1 MRRGDLWYNLL
12 TKVKFFAGTLVVLF
26 ATYLYTK
33 PEHADIP
40 GTVSIASLEKTT
52 VDRRPGPRDRQSD
65 GARARGDSTSR
76 SVTPSIERKR
86 HA

>member
-1 MRRGDLWYNLL
+1 VRCDNPLYDLL
-12 TKVKFFAGTLVVLF
+12 TNVKFFVGTLVVLF

-33 PEHADIP
+33 PEPVLP
-40 GTVSIASLEKTT
+40 GAVSIASLEKTT
-52 VDRRPGPRDRQSD
+52 IDRRPTPRDRQSD
-65 GARARGDSTSR
+65 GARTRGDSTSR

>member
-1 MRRGDLWYNLL
+1 VRRDDPWYNSL
-12 TKVKFFAGTLVVLF
+12 TDVKFFLGTLVVLF

-33 PEHADIP
+33 PEPADIP
-40 GTVSIASLEKTT
+40 GAVNIARLEKTT
-52 VDRRPGPRDRQSD
+52 IDRRPIPRDRQSD

-86 HA
+86 NA

>member
-1 MRRGDLWYNLL
+1 MRRDDLWYNLL
-12 TKVKFFAGTLVVLF
+12 TNVKFFAGTLVVLF

-33 PEHADIP
+33 PEPVLSGA
-40 GTVSIASLEKTT
+40 VNIASLEKTT
-52 VDRRPGPRDRQSD
+52 IDRRPAPRDRQSD